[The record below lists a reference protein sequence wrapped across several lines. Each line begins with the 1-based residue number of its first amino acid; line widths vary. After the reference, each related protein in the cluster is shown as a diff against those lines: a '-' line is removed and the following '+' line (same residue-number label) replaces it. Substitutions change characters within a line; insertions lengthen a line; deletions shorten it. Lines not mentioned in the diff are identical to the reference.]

1 MDYQRE
7 TKAYLGSRYHFLIK
21 LKINPFSTAGPN
33 PTYSTTEDAV
43 NILNNNISVINLLE
57 HFKA

>member
-7 TKAYLGSRYHFLIK
+7 TKAYLGSRYNFLIK
-21 LKINPFSTAGPN
+21 LKIKPFSTALPN
-33 PTYSTTEDAV
+33 PTWREKDAV